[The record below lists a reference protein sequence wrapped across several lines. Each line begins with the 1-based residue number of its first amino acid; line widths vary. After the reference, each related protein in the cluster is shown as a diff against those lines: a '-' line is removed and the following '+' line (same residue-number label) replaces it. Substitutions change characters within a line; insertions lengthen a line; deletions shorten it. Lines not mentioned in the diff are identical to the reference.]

1 MTLPSPGEWPV
12 DDPLPDESEDLLRE
26 RATATP
32 DTTALVDSDHGRTWS
47 YAEFDRRVDEWCAG
61 LARHVDPKG
70 RRIAVLLPT
79 GIEFATA
86 YFAIARRNG
95 VVVPLNLRESDSV
108 VERQAKQ
115 AAVDATL
122 CASETEGMA
131 RSITPTDAQVLSIDA
146 TDAADVTQFG
156 PVRPSTDLATTAG
169 TDTDRLVLF
178 TSGTTG
184 DPKGVRLTRGN
195 LLASA
200 VGSAKRLG
208 VETEDHWLVCL
219 PMYHMGGL
227 APLVRSTLY
236 GTTTVLQR
244 EFAADESARQLAV
257 KQITGVS
264 LVPTMLRRL
273 LDEGWVP
280 SESLRFVLLGGA
292 PARPALIERCEALG
306 MPVYPTYGT
315 TETASQIT
323 TATPTEAFADPDTVG
338 RPLDGTSLTLLD
350 DGVECRPGE
359 VGEIIVE
366 GPTVTPGYLDPDQT
380 AAAFDDRGFHTGD
393 VGYRD
398 ETGRYFVVGRVDDR
412 IVTGGEN
419 VQPASVARTL
429 ESLPSVQSA
438 AVVGVPDGEWG
449 QRVAA
454 AVVLAHEGVTPERVL
469 EVARD
474 DLADFAVPKTIRLV
488 ESLPRTASGT
498 IDREAIGDLFSDAE
512 DG

>member
-1 MTLPSPGEWPV
+1 VTLPPPTEWPV
-12 DDPLPDESEDLLRE
+12 DDPLPDESADLLHE

-32 DTTALVDSDHGRTWS
+32 DATAIVDTDRERTWS
-47 YAEFDRRVDEWCAG
+47 YAEFDHRVDEWCAG

-95 VVVPLNLRESDSV
+95 VVVPLNLRESDNV
-108 VERQAKQ
+108 VERQVKQ
-115 AAVDATL
+115 AAVDVTL
-122 CASETEGMA
+122 CTSETERMA
-131 RSITPTDAQVLSIDA
+131 RSVTPTDAHVLSIDE
-146 TDAADVTQFG
+146 TDASDVTAFEPG
-156 PVRPSTDLATTAG
+156 DPSTDLATTAG
-169 TDTDRLVLF
+169 IDTDRLVLF

-195 LLASA
+195 LLESA

-208 VETEDHWLVCL
+208 VETGDRWFVCL

-244 EFAADESARQLAV
+244 EFDARESARELAAARV
-257 KQITGVS
+257 TGVS
-264 LVPTMLRRL
+264 LAPTMLRRL
-273 LDEGWVP
+273 LDEEWVP
-280 SESLRFVLLGGA
+280 PESLQFVLLGGA
-292 PARPALIERCEALG
+292 PARPALIERCAALDV
-306 MPVYPTYGT
+306 PVYPTYGT

-323 TATPTEAFADPDTVG
+323 TATPTEAFANPDTVG

-350 DGVECRPGE
+350 DGVECAPEE
-359 VGEIIVE
+359 VGEIVVE

-398 ETGRYFVVGRVDDR
+398 EAGRYFVVGRVDDQV
-412 IVTGGEN
+412 VTGGEN

-429 ESLPSVQSA
+429 ESLSSVESA
-438 AVVGVPDGEWG
+438 AVVGVPDDEWG

-454 AVVLAHEGVTPERVL
+454 AVVPAHEGVTPARVRDA
-469 EVARD
+469 ARV
-474 DLADFAVPKTIRLV
+474 DLADFAVPKTVRLV
-488 ESLPRTASGT
+488 DSLPRTASGT
-498 IDREAIGDLFSDAE
+498 IDRETVGDLLSD